1 MLGVTFMKLIVADI
15 GGTNARF
22 AVSEKGDPS
31 LRHITYLRCS
41 DFEGFEDAFER
52 FLAGLPRDEQS
63 GHHLLSL
70 AVAGPV
76 NDQIVDVSNNHWRF
90 DKNWILER
98 LALNKLL
105 VINDFTAQALAQHE
119 AADGERSQIL
129 GGVEDASAPLLVI
142 GPGTGLGVSALIP
155 SAQGPLPVEGEGGNI
170 RFAPETEPER
180 ELCAFMEQQTDHVV
194 VEHFVS
200 GPGLENI
207 HRFLTDSASKEPS
220 LSAEMIV
227 TLALHEE
234 GICRDAVNLMTGILG
249 AVVRDH
255 VLTMGCWRGTVITG
269 GIMPRLHSLIVS
281 SPLERR
287 FRSAGEMSHIL
298 EKVPVWLSMD
308 PHAGLKGA
316 KAAFDNSYL
325 AHRMVT
331 R

>member
-22 AVSEKGDPS
+22 AVSEKGNPS

-170 RFAPETEPER
+170 RFSPQTEPER

-298 EKVPVWLSMD
+298 GNVPVWLSTD